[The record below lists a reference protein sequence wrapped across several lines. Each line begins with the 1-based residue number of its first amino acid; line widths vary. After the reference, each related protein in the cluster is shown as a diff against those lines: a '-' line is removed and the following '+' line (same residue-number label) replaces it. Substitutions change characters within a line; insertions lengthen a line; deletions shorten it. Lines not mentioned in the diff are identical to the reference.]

1 MKNNLPNIN
10 IKDWLDNFEMTGD
23 DNFKIIR
30 YHNYGKD
37 KTNRIE
43 IILTNREGVWTIN
56 WPAMG
61 ERNTEDTY
69 LFAQVLQKGVEV
81 AEKLNN
87 KNN

>member
-1 MKNNLPNIN
+1 
-10 IKDWLDNFEMTGD
+10 
-23 DNFKIIR
+23 
-30 YHNYGKD
+30 
-37 KTNRIE
+37 
-43 IILTNREGVWTIN
+43 
-56 WPAMG
+56 MG